1 MSESLDVYM
10 DGEIIGCLSSGSG
23 QVTFSYDS
31 EYGGVVPL
39 SLSMPLRRRKHSNK
53 AVLPFIWGLLPDN
66 EQALRNMASEAG
78 TSAKSP
84 FGILRVHGADVAG
97 ALQILPPGVESSDAR
112 RKSVDNAED
121 ILDDKAL
128 EELMLH
134 TLDRYTQRRPDYG
147 EAFKFSIAG
156 AQPKIALS
164 ANTSGDFVVP
174 SKDFATTHIVKPNY
188 IDSDYFI
195 SDVEAT
201 EMVSLGAAALCGMR
215 TSQTSLWTSPS
226 GNIRALIVKRY
237 DRYVSADGLVHR
249 LHQEDLCQALS
260 VLPEKKYQHRHGG
273 PGIGAIGQLIR
284 SAVPREDRVH
294 VGEDF
299 FRALVFNVGILGTDA
314 HAKNYSLLLDSRVSL
329 SPLYDVIS
337 AAAHIGPDTP
347 AYFPMKVGD
356 TYELSSIT
364 PEALAKEGAKVGL
377 NPDASDEIVR
387 DVLGKIPQAVEH
399 AARQV
404 GREDIA
410 DRLLEGI
417 ERYSPVRWVNAA

>member
-128 EELMLH
+128 EGLMLH

-201 EMVSLGAAALCGMR
+201 EMVSFLTGAGIYVA
-215 TSQTSLWTSPS
+215 S
-226 GNIRALIVKRY
+226 GY
-237 DRYVSADGLVHR
+237 DLMEYSADVPTAKR
-249 LHQEDLCQALS
+249 LYKR
-260 VLPEKKYQHRHGG
+260 VLELPLEND
-273 PGIGAIGQLIR
+273 R
-284 SAVPREDRVH
+284 S
-294 VGEDF
+294 
-299 FRALVFNVGILGTDA
+299 
-314 HAKNYSLLLDSRVSL
+314 KLDYTIENLR
-329 SPLYDVIS
+329 LYECS
-337 AAAHIGPDTP
+337 CHNNH
-347 AYFPMKVGD
+347 
-356 TYELSSIT
+356 L
-364 PEALAKEGAKVGL
+364 
-377 NPDASDEIVR
+377 
-387 DVLGKIPQAVEH
+387 
-399 AARQV
+399 
-404 GREDIA
+404 
-410 DRLLEGI
+410 
-417 ERYSPVRWVNAA
+417 